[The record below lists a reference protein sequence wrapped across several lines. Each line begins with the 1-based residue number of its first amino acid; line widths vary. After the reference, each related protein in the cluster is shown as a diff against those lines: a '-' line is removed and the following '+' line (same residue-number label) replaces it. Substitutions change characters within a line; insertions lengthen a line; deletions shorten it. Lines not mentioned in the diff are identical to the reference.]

1 MHGRA
6 ARARGFKN
14 MEEEIADNPMEK
26 GKAALRKRTLM
37 TAIQ

>member
-14 MEEEIADNPMEK
+14 VEQEIADNLMEK
-26 GKAALRKRTLM
+26 GKAA
-37 TAIQ
+37 